1 MDGAQGPMS
10 FNTFGGATGMSSHVN
25 MGMEHHA
32 NQMTNFSGNHMGDFD
47 DLGIGNGG
55 SYDMAS
61 MPTSFANTMSIDNM
75 SFPTEHEVPTPSKE
89 LAAEAARLDL
99 DAANPFNHCGQMLPV
114 SQKKPNPRLHLN
126 PKPASA
132 TRNGKASNG
141 QSLIKQEVERMQRT
155 PRGASKSAKES
166 ISQRLQV
173 QKQLDLENG
182 EKSSDEDSATSEFQ
196 GDDDDDEYV

>member
-1 MDGAQGPMS
+1 MDSAQGPMS
-10 FNTFGGATGMSSHVN
+10 FYTFGGATGISSHVD

-32 NQMTNFSGNHMGDFD
+32 DQMTNFNGNHMGDFD
-47 DLGIGNGG
+47 GLGIGNGG

-89 LAAEAARLDL
+89 LAAEAARLNL
-99 DAANPFNHCGQMLPV
+99 DAANPFNHRGQMLPV
-114 SQKKPNPRLHLN
+114 CQKPNSRLHIN

-132 TRNGKASNG
+132 TRNGKASNV

-182 EKSSDEDSATSEFQ
+182 EKSSDEVSATSEFQ